1 MLRYFLALNI
11 VIKLP
16 RAKIFI
22 NLQEINFTK
31 RQTGV
36 PKTSTSASITLCH
49 ISCQWQSK
57 LNDILSII
65 KTLLLDTRK

>member
-1 MLRYFLALNI
+1 MLCYFLALTI

-36 PKTSTSASITLCH
+36 PKTSARASITLCH
-49 ISCQWQSK
+49 NSCQWQSK

-65 KTLLLDTRK
+65 KTLLLNTRK

>member
-1 MLRYFLALNI
+1 MLCYFLALTI

-22 NLQEINFTK
+22 KLQEINFTK

-36 PKTSTSASITLCH
+36 QKHQRVLPLLYATILVNGKANST
-49 ISCQWQSK
+49 IS
-57 LNDILSII
+57 
-65 KTLLLDTRK
+65 